1 MRDCANCFHRKPVLK
16 EDGTWTAEC
25 EKWDC
30 EFQSREN
37 MIEKTEAKG
46 GDLISREALKKDFK
60 ERLAKC
66 DEWIEKAKD
75 KETKIRASAVKAF
88 IAEVI
93 MTIDNAPTVELTE
106 SEVQE
111 VLNKRCMT
119 AVANEYLIALH
130 GKTERPQGEWIVL
143 VDADNI
149 QTCKCS
155 ICGRMVDIANREFD
169 KFPYCH
175 CGAKMKGGAE

>member
-16 EDGTWTAEC
+16 DDGTWTAEC

-37 MIEKTEAKG
+37 MIEKTKITNN
-46 GDLISREALKKDFK
+46 DLISRSALREAFEDLFYNDYDDQKRT
-60 ERLAKC
+60 ERL
-66 DEWIEKAKD
+66 
-75 KETKIRASAVKAF
+75 
-88 IAEVI
+88 
-93 MTIDNAPTVELTE
+93 IDNAPTVE
-106 SEVQE
+106 
-111 VLNKRCMT
+111 
-119 AVANEYLIALH
+119 IATKLQ
-130 GKTERPQGEWIVL
+130 PNCNNLQQGEWIVL

-155 ICGRMVDIANREFD
+155 ICGRMADIANHEFE

-175 CGAKMKGGAE
+175 CGAKMKGEDK